1 MAQTDLHIN
10 LIWQLQDI
18 NESVNIDHFVE
29 TIRENGVFFFLTT
42 KSLNTIFRY
51 INRLYNSKS
60 LILTLSLVLGEIIT
74 MKDISVINTR
84 SYM

>member
-1 MAQTDLHIN
+1 MKVSI
-10 LIWQLQDI
+10 LIILLKQL
-18 NESVNIDHFVE
+18 EKMVC
-29 TIRENGVFFFLTT
+29 FFLTT

>member
-1 MAQTDLHIN
+1 MIL
-10 LIWQLQDI
+10 LKQL
-18 NESVNIDHFVE
+18 EKMV
-29 TIRENGVFFFLTT
+29 VFFFLTT